1 MITLQSN
8 LINAVLLKLN
18 EQANKYAD
26 ELSKSWDDSESNPRD
41 NKNTIIQLL
50 GIFFWNQLKT
60 TNDKEKL
67 KFQEKTKNKFLF
79 KTENCES
86 KNLRN
91 VLFEIVDYYSSS
103 QDIFTKGCENPL
115 IKRAL
120 DYIYNNCDKKISLD
134 ILSEQFH
141 VSRSYLSTLIAQNTG
156 TNLPNILNTFRIE
169 KSILLLTNTDKSITE
184 ISKSVGFKSDSY
196 FCQQFKNIKKVTPKK
211 FRTITKRGLY

>member
-18 EQANKYAD
+18 EQANEYAD
-26 ELSKSWDDSESNPRD
+26 ELSKNWDDSESNPRN

-50 GIFFWNQLKT
+50 GIFFWNQLKN
-60 TNDKEKL
+60 TNDEEKL
-67 KFQEKTKNKFLF
+67 KLQEKTKNKFLF
-79 KTENCES
+79 KIENCES

-91 VLFEIVDYYSSS
+91 VLFEIVDYYSSN

-141 VSRSYLSTLIAQNTG
+141 VSRSYLSTLIAQ
-156 TNLPNILNTFRIE
+156 RA
-169 KSILLLTNTDKSITE
+169 SS
-184 ISKSVGFKSDSY
+184 
-196 FCQQFKNIKKVTPKK
+196 
-211 FRTITKRGLY
+211 R